1 MQKQTRSIALSM
13 PTVTPAVWM
22 TLLLFLLATAMMG
35 CELAEDMEEDLN
47 GEGEEP
53 EEDEGNGENGDGGD
67 NGENGEDGDSASL
80 WDSGRALPR
89 A

>member
-47 GEGEEP
+47 GEGGEP
-53 EEDEGNGENGDGGD
+53 EEDEGNGENGDGEDNGDNGDGGD
-67 NGENGEDGDSASL
+67 NGENGDGGDSA
-80 WDSGRALPR
+80 
-89 A
+89 